1 MIAQVLIMTPRCAG
15 QMGKRHFLTLREAA
29 ELTGFR
35 RKVIRDRV
43 ARGDIA
49 VRVLGSGR
57 NAKLRLT
64 ESALVEAGL
73 LAGELAPAVRN
84 DELAELIRLVREQQ
98 ARLSALEDQRFQ
110 LAGQLGA
117 ALERTLALQ
126 NELLELTASVQAHSP
141 IWRETGKSEPRPK
154 PVAEQSEPARAS
166 HVGAERAQAPPDK
179 PTPARTIVAAKFVV
193 GKLATGSQRGRAGIA
208 RLRTA
213 QWRPGK

>member
-1 MIAQVLIMTPRCAG
+1 
-15 QMGKRHFLTLREAA
+15 MGKRHLLTLREAA

-57 NAKLRLT
+57 NAKLRVT

-73 LAGELAPAVRN
+73 LAGELAPVARN

-141 IWRETGKSEPRPK
+141 IWRETEKAEPRPT
-154 PVAEQSEPARAS
+154 PVTAQSETAKS
-166 HVGAERAQAPPDK
+166 TVDGAEHAQAPPDE
-179 PTPARTIVAAKFVV
+179 PAPARTIVAAKFVV
-193 GKLATGSQRGRAGIA
+193 DKLATGSQRGRAGIA
-208 RLRTA
+208 RLRSV